1 MKETKNAFIKVRVTE
16 AERAQIQEY
25 AKAHNM
31 TVSDLIR
38 TAVYRVIGGN
48 ENGK

>member
-1 MKETKNAFIKVRVTE
+1 MKETKNTFIKARVTQTE
-16 AERAQIQEY
+16 QERLQNY

-31 TVSDLIR
+31 TMSELIR
-38 TAVYRVIGGN
+38 MALYRVIGGN